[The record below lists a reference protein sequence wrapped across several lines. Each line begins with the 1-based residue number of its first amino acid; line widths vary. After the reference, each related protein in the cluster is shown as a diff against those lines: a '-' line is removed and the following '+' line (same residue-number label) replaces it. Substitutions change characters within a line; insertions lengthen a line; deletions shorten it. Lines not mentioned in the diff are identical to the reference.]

1 MSENIQSMSDALKAN
16 NPRSNSVP
24 SNETGA
30 LPTALT
36 SSGVPTLQSPGQI
49 PATASAP
56 SVAKPT
62 SSKRTRSQKAAKAPS
77 NPTADKAPT
86 ALAGVQSTE
95 APTET
100 DPATAAL
107 ASRLGLDA
115 DDSDDSEKEIHL
127 VETKQPSGAKSAF
140 ASYKIPKLTT
150 KSSDLAEWDDE
161 AISKLVERAIAA
173 AKAGNHDDSD
183 LYFSMYRSVCTM
195 KKPVGGKSVEV
206 PKLALS
212 SRAACSKS
220 HAISTRAQEIVEVSS
235 DEASEPGD
243 LQFADE
249 AMPRHDEMGFTPYFD
264 KNIRNLKGPIP
275 LTIFNKA
282 WKDRAIIY
290 HMEKRPKSDETSLDQ
305 SRYTGL
311 PYPSEWAQS
320 FSEWTH
326 NHQGFY
332 STLKVEYKFKKFAK
346 WLQIHKANCD
356 ALIAEDGFLVAL
368 RYDIQVRTNAF
379 AHRVILADGSSS
391 VANISVFRPKIAH
404 SCYATARKNSELEF
418 TDNPYAEGGA
428 RSNWDPTT
436 GAPKH
441 AEKKTA
447 APKATQPAQSTSG
460 PNLPAKPTKAPRSGG
475 YKGTNFIENYKPGQS
490 GSQGPK
496 PAFVPHDFVDDSSEL
511 QIIELLL
518 ENPTSPATKAP
529 SVGSLQV
536 SNQSWPSVVKCEM
549 DIEEWSRAL
558 QAANLLPEFSD
569 VIFGFQNGFSQG
581 IPQHSLGPNLPFFT
595 PPNHAAA
602 WEAREKIEEK
612 LQKEIRE
619 GRMFGPFSHQE
630 VQQHFPFFRSN
641 PFGAVINGDGSFRPT
656 NDLSYP
662 HRRRDLPSVNSFVNA
677 DDFLTTWDDF
687 NIVSSF
693 LRRETQPVH
702 LAIFDWEK
710 AYRQIPTAMDQW
722 PFLMI
727 QDFEGNLLLDT
738 RITFGGVAGCGSFG
752 RSADAWKLIML
763 HEFDLITIFRWVD
776 DNLFVKRID
785 SQTSMGDIV
794 ARSNR
799 LGVKT
804 NEEKFSPFSPEQKY
818 IGFLW
823 NGVDKTVRLPDGK
836 LFDRVDQI
844 KKFLVK
850 PSFYYKDVEIMVGR
864 LNHVSYMLPQMRCY
878 LCSCYRWLKS
888 WRIRESHRD
897 LPLDFKEDLE

>member
-16 NPRSNSVP
+16 NPRSDSVP

-115 DDSDDSEKEIHL
+115 E
-127 VETKQPSGAKSAF
+127 
-140 ASYKIPKLTT
+140 IPKLTT

-235 DEASEPGD
+235 NEASEPGD

-249 AMPRHDEMGFTPYFD
+249 AMPRHDEMG
-264 KNIRNLKGPIP
+264 
-275 LTIFNKA
+275 
-282 WKDRAIIY
+282 
-290 HMEKRPKSDETSLDQ
+290 
-305 SRYTGL
+305 
-311 PYPSEWAQS
+311 
-320 FSEWTH
+320 
-326 NHQGFY
+326 
-332 STLKVEYKFKKFAK
+332 
-346 WLQIHKANCD
+346 
-356 ALIAEDGFLVAL
+356 
-368 RYDIQVRTNAF
+368 
-379 AHRVILADGSSS
+379 
-391 VANISVFRPKIAH
+391 PKIAH

-496 PAFVPHDFVDDSSEL
+496 PAL
-511 QIIELLL
+511 
-518 ENPTSPATKAP
+518 
-529 SVGSLQV
+529 
-536 SNQSWPSVVKCEM
+536 
-549 DIEEWSRAL
+549 
-558 QAANLLPEFSD
+558 
-569 VIFGFQNGFSQG
+569 
-581 IPQHSLGPNLPFFT
+581 
-595 PPNHAAA
+595 
-602 WEAREKIEEK
+602 
-612 LQKEIRE
+612 
-619 GRMFGPFSHQE
+619 
-630 VQQHFPFFRSN
+630 
-641 PFGAVINGDGSFRPT
+641 
-656 NDLSYP
+656 
-662 HRRRDLPSVNSFVNA
+662 
-677 DDFLTTWDDF
+677 
-687 NIVSSF
+687 
-693 LRRETQPVH
+693 
-702 LAIFDWEK
+702 
-710 AYRQIPTAMDQW
+710 
-722 PFLMI
+722 
-727 QDFEGNLLLDT
+727 
-738 RITFGGVAGCGSFG
+738 
-752 RSADAWKLIML
+752 
-763 HEFDLITIFRWVD
+763 
-776 DNLFVKRID
+776 
-785 SQTSMGDIV
+785 
-794 ARSNR
+794 
-799 LGVKT
+799 
-804 NEEKFSPFSPEQKY
+804 
-818 IGFLW
+818 
-823 NGVDKTVRLPDGK
+823 
-836 LFDRVDQI
+836 
-844 KKFLVK
+844 
-850 PSFYYKDVEIMVGR
+850 
-864 LNHVSYMLPQMRCY
+864 
-878 LCSCYRWLKS
+878 
-888 WRIRESHRD
+888 
-897 LPLDFKEDLE
+897 

>member
-16 NPRSNSVP
+16 NPRSDSVP

-127 VETKQPSGAKSAF
+127 VETKQPLGAKSAF

-496 PAFVPHDFVDDSSEL
+496 PAL
-511 QIIELLL
+511 
-518 ENPTSPATKAP
+518 
-529 SVGSLQV
+529 
-536 SNQSWPSVVKCEM
+536 
-549 DIEEWSRAL
+549 
-558 QAANLLPEFSD
+558 
-569 VIFGFQNGFSQG
+569 
-581 IPQHSLGPNLPFFT
+581 
-595 PPNHAAA
+595 
-602 WEAREKIEEK
+602 
-612 LQKEIRE
+612 
-619 GRMFGPFSHQE
+619 
-630 VQQHFPFFRSN
+630 
-641 PFGAVINGDGSFRPT
+641 
-656 NDLSYP
+656 
-662 HRRRDLPSVNSFVNA
+662 
-677 DDFLTTWDDF
+677 
-687 NIVSSF
+687 
-693 LRRETQPVH
+693 
-702 LAIFDWEK
+702 
-710 AYRQIPTAMDQW
+710 
-722 PFLMI
+722 
-727 QDFEGNLLLDT
+727 
-738 RITFGGVAGCGSFG
+738 
-752 RSADAWKLIML
+752 
-763 HEFDLITIFRWVD
+763 
-776 DNLFVKRID
+776 
-785 SQTSMGDIV
+785 
-794 ARSNR
+794 
-799 LGVKT
+799 
-804 NEEKFSPFSPEQKY
+804 
-818 IGFLW
+818 
-823 NGVDKTVRLPDGK
+823 
-836 LFDRVDQI
+836 
-844 KKFLVK
+844 
-850 PSFYYKDVEIMVGR
+850 
-864 LNHVSYMLPQMRCY
+864 
-878 LCSCYRWLKS
+878 
-888 WRIRESHRD
+888 
-897 LPLDFKEDLE
+897 